1 MINFIDK
8 LYEISF
14 YLYLQ
19 NFFCGVS
26 HAARVPCA
34 RVFSLARVYA
44 CIVYNFVPSF
54 V

>member
-26 HAARVPCA
+26 HAPWVPHA
-34 RVFSLARVYA
+34 TVFSLGRFYVG
-44 CIVYNFVPSF
+44 IV
-54 V
+54 

>member
-1 MINFIDK
+1 MNNFIDK

-26 HAARVPCA
+26 HATRVPH
-34 RVFSLARVYA
+34 ARVYA
-44 CIVYNFVPSF
+44 VIM
-54 V
+54 